1 MRFRTV
7 VPEHCEAGGRLRI
20 RISDGT
26 DVIVTIPSD
35 LGKDDSLIFEL
46 QTDQLKNPKALLKE
60 EQKLQ
65 QSTKTSK
72 RQQRKQKNHHHHHKQ
87 QQQQAITTAQVETR
101 SNSDDSIKTTT
112 ASLVLVDDDDD
123 DDDGDDNDND
133 NDDDDDDEDE
143 DDDTE
148 TSVDTK
154 KKTFLE
160 REIIDC
166 QDFFLALTVGL
177 LVGSA
182 IVFGFFLGIVYSTEA
197 IYAVH
202 PIEKPKQR
210 SQQQR
215 RTKFPNSG
223 PSGTSAEPI

>member
-7 VPEHCEAGGRLRI
+7 VSEHCEEGERLRI

-26 DVIVTIPSD
+26 DVIVVIPSE
-35 LGKDDSLIFEL
+35 LGKGDSFVFEL
-46 QTDQLKNPKALLKE
+46 STDQLKNPKALLKE
-60 EQKLQ
+60 EQKLL

-72 RQQRKQKNHHHHHKQ
+72 RQQKKQKNHQHQ
-87 QQQQAITTAQVETR
+87 VIPAAQVETK
-101 SNSDDSIKTTT
+101 SNPDDSIKTTT
-112 ASLVLVDDDDD
+112 ASLVLVDDDD
-123 DDDGDDNDND
+123 
-133 NDDDDDDEDE
+133 
-143 DDDTE
+143 TE
-148 TSVDTK
+148 IDTK

-177 LVGSA
+177 LVGAA

-210 SQQQR
+210 LQQQQR

-223 PSGTSAEPI
+223 PSRTSADTI

>member
-87 QQQQAITTAQVETR
+87 QQQAITTAQVETR

-112 ASLVLVDDDDD
+112 ASLVLVDDDDADAD
-123 DDDGDDNDND
+123 DDD
-133 NDDDDDDEDE
+133 

>member
-1 MRFRTV
+1 MRFRAV
-7 VPEHCEAGGRLRI
+7 VPEHCEAGERLRI

-26 DVIVTIPSD
+26 GVTVKIPSEF
-35 LGKDDSLIFEL
+35 GKGDSFVFEL

-72 RQQRKQKNHHHHHKQ
+72 RQQRKPKNQ
-87 QQQQAITTAQVETR
+87 QQQQQVIQTAQVETR

-112 ASLVLVDDDDD
+112 ASLVLVDDDD
-123 DDDGDDNDND
+123 
-133 NDDDDDDEDE
+133 
-143 DDDTE
+143 TE

-160 REIIDC
+160 REIIDF

-210 SQQQR
+210 LQQQR

-223 PSGTSAEPI
+223 PSRTSTDTI